1 MDARSS
7 YREAATRGA
16 KPLQLVILL
25 YEQSIEDLRRALAA
39 LHKGDIETRTRQIN
53 HALVVIGHLQGSLDM
68 EQGAQVARN
77 LDLFYQVTRD
87 ALVNAHKKQS
97 ATILQEQIA
106 HLMLLREAWI
116 EVERAT
122 SPSSGVSAE
131 RGPAVE
137 TRLGEPKKPTEWSA

>member
-1 MDARSS
+1 M
-7 YREAATRGA
+7 
-16 KPLQLVILL
+16 

-39 LHKGDIETRTRQIN
+39 LHRGDIETRTRQIN

-77 LDLFYQVTRD
+77 LDRFYQQLRD
-87 ALVNAHKKQS
+87 GLTQAHRKQS

-122 SPSSGVSAE
+122 NSA
-131 RGPAVE
+131 PAMPTGHSQPVAP
-137 TRLGEPKKPTEWSA
+137 LVDEPKKPSEWNA